1 MRYFFILATIILF
14 TSCQEEKDQI
24 SAEEIINK
32 TIANAGGENYKNA
45 TIEFKFRGNNY
56 KSVRNGGEFVLE
68 REIID
73 SLGVD
78 TIRDIVSNTGYKRF
92 LNDSLITVPDSMAVR
107 YTGSINSVHYFA
119 HLPYGLNDKAVNKK
133 LVGDAEINGSPYYQL
148 KVTFSQEDGGTD
160 HHDEFLYWI
169 NKETYTIDYLAYKF
183 HVNEGGLRFREAF
196 NPRMIEGIRFVDYKN
211 YSQKDYNE
219 DLCQLDELFQKNK
232 LELLSTI
239 ETEDVKVQ
247 LNKSK

>member
-45 TIEFKFRGNNY
+45 TIEFEFRGNNY

-68 REIID
+68 REIKD
-73 SLGVD
+73 STNTVKD
-78 TIRDIVSNTGYKRF
+78 VVSNTGYKRF
-92 LNDSLITVPDSMAVR
+92 LNDSLVTVPDSMVVK
-107 YTGSINSVHYFA
+107 YSGSINSVHYFA

-133 LVGDAEINGSPYYQL
+133 LVGDAEIKGKSYYQL
-148 KVTFSQEDGGTD
+148 KVTFSQDNGGAD

-169 NKETYTIDYLAYKF
+169 NKEDFTIDYLAYKF
-183 HVNEGGLRFREAF
+183 HINEGGLRFREAY
-196 NPRMIEGIRFVDYKN
+196 NSRVIEGIRFVDYKN
-211 YSQKDYNE
+211 YTQEDFNT
-219 DLCQLDELFQKNK
+219 DLCQLDELFEEGK
-232 LELLSTI
+232 LKLLSTI
-239 ETEDVKVQ
+239 ETEDVKVK